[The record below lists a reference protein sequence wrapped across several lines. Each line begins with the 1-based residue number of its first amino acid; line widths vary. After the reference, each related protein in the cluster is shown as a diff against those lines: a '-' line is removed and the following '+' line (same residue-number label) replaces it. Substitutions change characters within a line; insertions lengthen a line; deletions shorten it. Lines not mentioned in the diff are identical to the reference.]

1 MFSFVARQAIFDENM
16 NTVGY
21 ELLFRDSMTNRFPD
35 VTPEY
40 ATAQIIVEQFLGAPL
55 GRLKEYSAIF
65 VNFPYELLVQGM
77 AETLPKD
84 RVIVEI
90 LETAEPTP
98 RLLKTVKQLS
108 KHGFRIAL
116 DDFELGDTWNEFLP
130 YVSIIKFD
138 VRVNTAEEIKH
149 YIQDKAD
156 LLEGTVFLA
165 EKVETLEEYECFRQ
179 VGCTLFQGHFFS
191 KPVIHAGNKLIQ
203 NQTVTLKLMKEANAD
218 SPDFGKIE
226 ALLKQDLALS
236 FKLMRYAQNIVFNAR
251 GIKNFRS
258 QSLKDIIFYL
268 GTNEL
273 RRFVLVACLTSVNVV
288 KTDEIYPQSLI
299 RGKFCEL
306 AAARSI
312 SRHSSDDAFIV
323 GLFSQ
328 LDSIFEMPM
337 ADLIGQIDVSSS
349 VMMALKEQRGPL
361 YPYLH
366 LAILYEDH
374 KWEEV
379 SALGHRL
386 GLNRSVI
393 AELVKTATQW
403 ADEIPTGGISH

>member
-35 VTPEY
+35 VSPEY

-138 VRVNTAEEIKH
+138 VRVNTPDEIQQ
-149 YIQDKAD
+149 YIADKAD

-165 EKVETLEEYECFRQ
+165 EKVETLEEYECYRSL
-179 VGCTLFQGHFFS
+179 GCTLFQGHFFS
-191 KPVIHAGNKLIQ
+191 KPVIHANNKLIQ

-226 ALLKQDLALS
+226 ELLKQDLALS

-251 GIKNFRS
+251 GSNNFRS

-288 KTDEIYPQSLI
+288 KTDEIYHQCLI

-312 SRHSSDDAFIV
+312 SRNSSDDAFIV

-337 ADLIGQIDVSSS
+337 ADLIGQIDVSAN

-361 YPYLH
+361 YTYLH
-366 LAILYEDH
+366 LAMLYESH

-379 SALGHRL
+379 SALGQRL
-386 GLNRSVI
+386 GMNRSVV
-393 AELVKTATQW
+393 AELIKTATKW
-403 ADEIPTGGISH
+403 ADDIPTGATS

>member
-138 VRVNTAEEIKH
+138 VRVNTAQEIKH

-288 KTDEIYPQSLI
+288 KTDEIYHQSLI

-403 ADEIPTGGISH
+403 ADEIPTGGAH

>member
-138 VRVNTAEEIKH
+138 VRVNTPAEIQH

-165 EKVETLEEYECFRQ
+165 EKVETLEEYECFRSL
-179 VGCTLFQGHFFS
+179 GCTLFQGHFFS
-191 KPVIHAGNKLIQ
+191 KPVIHANNKLIQ

-251 GIKNFRS
+251 GINNFRS
-258 QSLKDIIFYL
+258 QSLRDIIFYL

-288 KTDEIYPQSLI
+288 KTDEIYHQCLI

-312 SRHSSDDAFIV
+312 SRNSSDDAFIV

-328 LDSIFEMPM
+328 LNSIFEMPM
-337 ADLIGQIDVSSS
+337 ADLIGQIDVSAN

-366 LAILYEDH
+366 LAMLYESH

-379 SALGHRL
+379 SALGQRL

-393 AELVKTATQW
+393 AELMKTAGQW
-403 ADEIPTGGISH
+403 ADDIPTGVAS

>member
-21 ELLFRDSMTNRFPD
+21 ELLFRDSMTNRFPN

-98 RLLKTVKQLS
+98 RLLKTVKKLHQQ
-108 KHGFRIAL
+108 GFRIAL
-116 DDFELGDTWNEFLP
+116 DDFELGSLWDDFLP
-130 YVSIIKFD
+130 FVSIIKFD
-138 VRVNTAEEIKH
+138 VRVNTAQEIEEYIKS
-149 YIQDKAD
+149 KTA
-156 LLEGTVFLA
+156 LLQNTVFLA
-165 EKVETLEEYECFRQ
+165 EKVETREEYERYKSI
-179 VGCTLFQGHFFS
+179 GCTLFQGHFFS
-191 KPVIHAGNKLIQ
+191 KPVMHANNKLIQ
-203 NQTVTLKLMKEANAD
+203 NQSVTLRLMKEVNAD
-218 SPDFGKIE
+218 TPDFGKIE

-251 GIKNFRS
+251 GIKSMRS

-273 RRFVLVACLTSVNVV
+273 RRFVLVACLTSVNVGQ
-288 KTDEIYPQSLI
+288 TDEIYHRCLI
-299 RGKFCEL
+299 RAKFCEL
-306 AAARSI
+306 AAARSV

-328 LDSIFEMPM
+328 LDDIFEMPM
-337 ADLIGQIDVSSS
+337 ADLISQIDVSTN
-349 VMMALKEQRGPL
+349 VMMALRDKRGPL
-361 YPYLH
+361 YPLLQ
-366 LAILYEDH
+366 LAELYERH
-374 KWEEV
+374 QWEEV

-386 GLNRSVI
+386 GFNRSVV
-393 AELVKTATQW
+393 AEMMTTATGW
-403 ADEIPTGGISH
+403 AEEIPGGSVR

>member
-138 VRVNTAEEIKH
+138 VRVNTAQEIKH

-288 KTDEIYPQSLI
+288 KTDEIYHQSLI

-403 ADEIPTGGISH
+403 ADEIPTGGAN

>member
-35 VTPEY
+35 VSPEY

-138 VRVNTAEEIKH
+138 VRVNTPDEIQQ
-149 YIQDKAD
+149 YIEDKAD
-156 LLEGTVFLA
+156 LLDGTVFLA
-165 EKVETLEEYECFRQ
+165 EKVETLEEYECFRSL
-179 VGCTLFQGHFFS
+179 GCTLFQGHFFS
-191 KPVIHAGNKLIQ
+191 KPVIHANNKLIQ

-226 ALLKQDLALS
+226 ELLKQDLALS

-251 GIKNFRS
+251 GSNNFRS

-273 RRFVLVACLTSVNVV
+273 RRFVMVACLTSVNVV
-288 KTDEIYPQSLI
+288 KTDEIYHQCLI

-312 SRHSSDDAFIV
+312 SRNSSDDAFIV

-337 ADLIGQIDVSSS
+337 ADLIGQIDVSAN

-361 YPYLH
+361 YTYLH
-366 LAILYEDH
+366 LAMLYESH

-379 SALGHRL
+379 SALGQRL
-386 GLNRSVI
+386 GMNRSVV
-393 AELVKTATQW
+393 AELIKTATQW
-403 ADEIPTGGISH
+403 ADDIPTGVAS

>member
-108 KHGFRIAL
+108 QHGFRIAL
-116 DDFELGDTWNEFLP
+116 DDFELGDTWNDFLP

-138 VRVNTAEEIKH
+138 VRENTAEEIKH
-149 YIQDKAD
+149 YIEDKAA

-165 EKVETLEEYECFRQ
+165 EKVETLEEYERFRAL
-179 VGCTLFQGHFFS
+179 GCTLFQGHFFS

-203 NQTVTLKLMKEANAD
+203 NQAVTLKLMKEANAD
-218 SPDFGKIE
+218 SPDFSKIE

-288 KTDEIYPQSLI
+288 KTDEIYHQCLI

-306 AAARSI
+306 AAARSV

-328 LDSIFEMPM
+328 LDNIFEMPM
-337 ADLIGQIDVSSS
+337 GDLIGQIDVSAS

-366 LAILYEDH
+366 LAVLYENH

-393 AELVKTATQW
+393 AELMKTAGQW
-403 ADEIPTGGISH
+403 AEAIPTGGAN

>member
-35 VTPEY
+35 VSPEY

-116 DDFELGDTWNEFLP
+116 DDFELGDTWNDFLP

-138 VRVNTAEEIKH
+138 VRVNTPDEIQQ
-149 YIQDKAD
+149 YMQDKAD

-165 EKVETLEEYECFRQ
+165 EKVETLEEYECYRSL
-179 VGCTLFQGHFFS
+179 GCTLFQGHFFS

-226 ALLKQDLALS
+226 ALLKQDLALA

-251 GIKNFRS
+251 GINNFRS
-258 QSLKDIIFYL
+258 QSLRDIIFYL

-288 KTDEIYPQSLI
+288 KTDEIYHQCLI

-312 SRHSSDDAFIV
+312 SRNSSDDAFIV

-337 ADLIGQIDVSSS
+337 ADLIGQIDISAN

-366 LAILYEDH
+366 LAILYEGH

-393 AELVKTATQW
+393 AELMKTAGQW
-403 ADEIPTGGISH
+403 ADEIPTGGIN

>member
-35 VTPEY
+35 VSPEY

-116 DDFELGDTWNEFLP
+116 DDFELGDTWNDFLP

-138 VRVNTAEEIKH
+138 VRVNTPEEIQQ

-165 EKVETLEEYECFRQ
+165 EKVETLEEYECFRSL
-179 VGCTLFQGHFFS
+179 GCTLFQGHFFS

-226 ALLKQDLALS
+226 ALLKQDLALA

-251 GIKNFRS
+251 GINNFRS
-258 QSLKDIIFYL
+258 QSLRDIIFYL

-288 KTDEIYPQSLI
+288 QTDEIYHQCLI

-312 SRHSSDDAFIV
+312 SRNSSDDAFIV

-337 ADLIGQIDVSSS
+337 ADLIGQIDVSAS

-366 LAILYEDH
+366 LAILYEGH

-393 AELVKTATQW
+393 AELMKTAGQW
-403 ADEIPTGGISH
+403 ADEIPTGGN

>member
-138 VRVNTAEEIKH
+138 VRVNTPDEIQH

-165 EKVETLEEYECFRQ
+165 EKVETLEEYECYRSL
-179 VGCTLFQGHFFS
+179 GCTLFQGHFFS

-288 KTDEIYPQSLI
+288 KTDEIYHQCLI

-312 SRHSSDDAFIV
+312 SRNSSDDAFIV

-337 ADLIGQIDVSSS
+337 ADLIGQIDVSAS
-349 VMMALKEQRGPL
+349 VMMALKEKRGPL

-366 LAILYEDH
+366 LAILYESH

-379 SALGHRL
+379 SALGQRL
-386 GLNRSVI
+386 GLNRSVV
-393 AELVKTATQW
+393 AELIKTATQW
-403 ADEIPTGGISH
+403 ADEIPTGGIS

>member
-98 RLLKTVKQLS
+98 RLLQTVKQLY

-116 DDFELGDTWNEFLP
+116 DDFELGDTWNDFLP

-138 VRVNTAEEIKH
+138 VRMSTPEAIKA
-149 YIQDKAD
+149 YIKNKAD

-165 EKVETLEEYECFRQ
+165 EKVETEEEYACYKKL
-179 VGCTLFQGHFFS
+179 GCTLFQGHYFS
-191 KPVIHAGNKLIQ
+191 KPVIHANNKLIQ
-203 NQTVTLKLMKEANAD
+203 NQSITLKLMKEVNAD
-218 SPDFGKIE
+218 SPDFVRIE

-251 GIKNFRS
+251 GIKNVRS

-273 RRFVLVACLTSVNVV
+273 RRFVLVACLTSVNVG
-288 KTDEIYPQSLI
+288 KTDEIYHRCLI

-328 LDSIFEMPM
+328 LDDIFEMPM
-337 ADLIGQIDVSSS
+337 ADLIGQIDVSAN
-349 VMMALKEQRGPL
+349 VMMALREKRGPL

-366 LAILYEDH
+366 LAQLYENH
-374 KWEEV
+374 KWEDV

-386 GLNRSVI
+386 GFNRSVV
-393 AELVKTATQW
+393 AELMKTAAQW
-403 ADEIPTGGISH
+403 ADEIPGGTTG

>member
-35 VTPEY
+35 VSPEY

-116 DDFELGDTWNEFLP
+116 DDFELGDTWNDFLP

-138 VRVNTAEEIKH
+138 VRVNTSEEIQQ

-165 EKVETLEEYECFRQ
+165 EKVETLEEYECFRSL
-179 VGCTLFQGHFFS
+179 GCTLFQGHFFS

-226 ALLKQDLALS
+226 ALLKQDLALA

-251 GIKNFRS
+251 GINNFRS
-258 QSLKDIIFYL
+258 QSLRDIIFYL

-288 KTDEIYPQSLI
+288 KTDEIYHQCLI

-312 SRHSSDDAFIV
+312 SRNSSDDAFIV

-337 ADLIGQIDVSSS
+337 ADLIGQIDVSAS

-366 LAILYEDH
+366 LAILYEGH

-393 AELVKTATQW
+393 AELMKTAGQW
-403 ADEIPTGGISH
+403 ADEIPTGGAS

>member
-1 MFSFVARQAIFDENM
+1 MFSFVARQAIFDVNM

-65 VNFPYELLVQGM
+65 VNFPYDLLVQGM

-98 RLLKTVKQLS
+98 LLLTTVRQLS
-108 KHGFRIAL
+108 NQGFRIAL
-116 DDFELGDTWNEFLP
+116 DDFSLSDSWDTFL
-130 YVSIIKFD
+130 SHIDIIKFD
-138 VRVNTAEEIKH
+138 VRVHTPQQIGD
-149 YIQDKAD
+149 YIREKAH
-156 LLEGTVFLA
+156 LLTETVFLA
-165 EKVETLEEYECFRQ
+165 EKVETQQEFSCFKDL
-179 VGCTLFQGHFFS
+179 GCTLFQGHLFS
-191 KPVIHAGNKLIQ
+191 KPEIHAANKLIQ
-203 NQTVTLKLMKEANAD
+203 NQTITLMLMKEVNAD

-226 ALLKQDLALS
+226 TLLKQDLALS

-268 GTNEL
+268 GANEL
-273 RRFVLVACLTSVNVV
+273 RRFVLVSCLTSVN
-288 KTDEIYPQSLI
+288 KEKMSEIYRQSLI
-299 RGKFCEL
+299 RAKFCEL
-306 AAARSI
+306 VSAHSV
-312 SRHSSDDAFIV
+312 SRHSADDAFIV

-328 LDSIFEMPM
+328 LDKIFEMPM
-337 ADLIGQIDVSSS
+337 ADLISQIDVSVN
-349 VMMALKEQRGPL
+349 VMMALRDKKGPL
-361 YPYLH
+361 NPWLQ
-366 LAILYEDH
+366 LFELYEQH
-374 KWEEV
+374 QWEEV

-386 GLNRSVI
+386 GLNRSLVADLIKI
-393 AELVKTATQW
+393 ASKWT
-403 ADEIPTGGISH
+403 DDIP

>member
-116 DDFELGDTWNEFLP
+116 DDFELGDTWNDFLP

-138 VRVNTAEEIKH
+138 VRVNTPDEIQQ

-165 EKVETLEEYECFRQ
+165 EKVETLEEYECYRNL
-179 VGCTLFQGHFFS
+179 GCTLFQGHFFS

-288 KTDEIYPQSLI
+288 KTDEIYHQCLI

-312 SRHSSDDAFIV
+312 SRNSSDDAFIV

-337 ADLIGQIDVSSS
+337 ADLIGQIDVSAS
-349 VMMALKEQRGPL
+349 VMMALKEKRGPL

-366 LAILYEDH
+366 LAILYESH

-379 SALGHRL
+379 SALGQRL
-386 GLNRSVI
+386 GLNRSVV
-393 AELVKTATQW
+393 AELIKTATQW
-403 ADEIPTGGISH
+403 ADEIPTGGVS

>member
-35 VTPEY
+35 VSPEY

-116 DDFELGDTWNEFLP
+116 DDFELGDTWNDFLP

-138 VRVNTAEEIKH
+138 VRVNTPEEIKQ
-149 YIQDKAD
+149 YIQDKSD

-165 EKVETLEEYECFRQ
+165 EKVETLEEYECFRSL
-179 VGCTLFQGHFFS
+179 GCTLFQGHFFS

-226 ALLKQDLALS
+226 ALLKQDLALA

-251 GIKNFRS
+251 GINNFRS
-258 QSLKDIIFYL
+258 QSLRDIIFYL

-288 KTDEIYPQSLI
+288 QTDEIYHQCLI

-312 SRHSSDDAFIV
+312 SRNSSDDAFIV

-337 ADLIGQIDVSSS
+337 ADLIGQIDVSAS

-366 LAILYEDH
+366 LAILYEGH

-393 AELVKTATQW
+393 AELMKTAGQW
-403 ADEIPTGGISH
+403 ADEIPTGGAN